1 MASEGPQTASDMID
15 WEYGDAID
23 ASVVADF
30 EATKGIELPA
40 SFKSIVVG
48 NDGSVPYPAGVAFA
62 DPTRPMGYDVVGI
75 GQLHRFVEQEGAGWS
90 IAEANDA
97 YAEAYPGLVF
107 FSEAGNGWGFA
118 FDYRSARA
126 DPPVVLVR
134 FGQGGGDVVP
144 VASSFDAMLAAV
156 LEDGER
162 PVVVS
167 GA

>member
-1 MASEGPQTASDMID
+1 MSSKPERAAADPIL
-15 WEYGDAID
+15 WEYGDAIE
-23 ASVVADF
+23 ASVVAAF
-30 EATKGIELPA
+30 EAAKGIDLPS

-62 DPTRPMGYDVVGI
+62 DPTRPMSYDVVGI
-75 GQLHRFVEQEGAGWS
+75 GQLYRFVGREGSGWS

-97 YAEAYPGLVF
+97 YAVAYSGLVF

-134 FGQGGGDVVP
+134 FGQRGGDVVP

-167 GA
+167 RA

>member
-1 MASEGPQTASDMID
+1 MKEID

-30 EATKGIELPA
+30 EASRRIELPS
-40 SFKSIVVG
+40 SFKSIVVE
-48 NDGSVPYPAGVAFA
+48 NDGAVPHPAGLAFA
-62 DPTRPMGYDVVGI
+62 DPNRPTGYDVVGI
-75 GQLHRFVEQEGAGWS
+75 GQLYRFVAREESGWS

-118 FDYRSARA
+118 FDYRSAHA

-144 VASSFDAMLAAV
+144 VATSFDAMLAAV

-162 PVVVS
+162 PAVVPS
-167 GA
+167 A